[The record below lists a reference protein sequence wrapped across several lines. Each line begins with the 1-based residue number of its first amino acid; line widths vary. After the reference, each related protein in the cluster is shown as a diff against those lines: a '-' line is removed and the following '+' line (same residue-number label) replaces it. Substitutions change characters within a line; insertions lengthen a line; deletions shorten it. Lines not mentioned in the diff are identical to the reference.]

1 MEIPKE
7 DKKLVHQEMPTD
19 FIEYKD
25 DAHKIKHLEY
35 LMYSKSI
42 EIINLRKEVEKCQ
55 EKIMKQSQE

>member
-1 MEIPKE
+1 
-7 DKKLVHQEMPTD
+7 LVQQEMPTD

>member
-7 DKKLVHQEMPTD
+7 DKKLVQQEMPTD
-19 FIEYKD
+19 FIENKD